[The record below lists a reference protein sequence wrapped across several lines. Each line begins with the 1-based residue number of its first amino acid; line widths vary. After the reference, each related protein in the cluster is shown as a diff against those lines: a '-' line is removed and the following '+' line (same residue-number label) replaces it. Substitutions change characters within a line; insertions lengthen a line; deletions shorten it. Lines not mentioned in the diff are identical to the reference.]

1 MTTQH
6 DTTTIEEAV
15 DEDVEGSLL
24 SYLETRLGQAVE
36 PTMDLFESGLVSSM
50 FAMELVVHLEQS
62 FGVAVV
68 GSDLRLENFRS
79 VRAMAGMVRRLR
91 SSDITG

>member
-15 DEDVEGSLL
+15 DGDVEGSLL

-36 PTMDLFESGLVSSM
+36 STMDLFESGLVSSM

-68 GSDLRLENFRS
+68 GSDLRLDNFRS

-91 SSDITG
+91 ASDTTG